1 MYLYTLASLPHR
13 YDDEG
18 AFSGNAGYTDSN
30 STMRATAPPPAPTR
44 EHVPES
50 SSRERTITGPG
61 WAWSPLWPRKRIS
74 ILMAW
79 CHCSEVNRYPPLYNS
94 TSVLV
99 KKCTGCTTPVGEAK
113 IPSDLGTKK

>member
-1 MYLYTLASLPHR
+1 
-13 YDDEG
+13 
-18 AFSGNAGYTDSN
+18 
-30 STMRATAPPPAPTR
+30 MRATIPPPAPTPER
-44 EHVPES
+44 VPHA
-50 SSRERTITGPG
+50 SSRVRTISDPC
-61 WAWSPLWPRKRIS
+61 WAWSPLRSRKRTS
-74 ILMAW
+74 MLVAW